1 MRHFIFPPTSS
12 LFKKIIYSIIGENKG
27 EQVQYFFVFLIIIFL
42 FIVFMLIMR
51 YEKKLELL
59 NQSIQNIKEEVNEL
73 KNTTQNNRS
82 LIEKNRSDIESINK

>member
-1 MRHFIFPPTSS
+1 M
-12 LFKKIIYSIIGENKG
+12 
-27 EQVQYFFVFLIIIFL
+27 QYFFVFLIIIFL

-82 LIEKNRSDIESINK
+82 DIESINK

>member
-1 MRHFIFPPTSS
+1 
-12 LFKKIIYSIIGENKG
+12 
-27 EQVQYFFVFLIIIFL
+27 QYFFVFLIIIFL

-73 KNTTQNNRS
+73 KNTTQNNHS

>member
-1 MRHFIFPPTSS
+1 M
-12 LFKKIIYSIIGENKG
+12 
-27 EQVQYFFVFLIIIFL
+27 QYFFVFLIIIFL

-73 KNTTQNNRS
+73 NNTTQNNRS

>member
-1 MRHFIFPPTSS
+1 M
-12 LFKKIIYSIIGENKG
+12 
-27 EQVQYFFVFLIIIFL
+27 QYFFVFLIIIFL

-82 LIEKNRSDIESINK
+82 LIEKNCSDIESINK

>member
-1 MRHFIFPPTSS
+1 
-12 LFKKIIYSIIGENKG
+12 
-27 EQVQYFFVFLIIIFL
+27 VFLIIIFL

-73 KNTTQNNRS
+73 KNTTQNNHS

>member
-1 MRHFIFPPTSS
+1 M
-12 LFKKIIYSIIGENKG
+12 
-27 EQVQYFFVFLIIIFL
+27 QYFFVFLIIIFL

-82 LIEKNRSDIESINK
+82 LIEKNESINK

>member
-1 MRHFIFPPTSS
+1 M
-12 LFKKIIYSIIGENKG
+12 
-27 EQVQYFFVFLIIIFL
+27 FL

-59 NQSIQNIKEEVNEL
+59 NQSIQNTKEEVNEL

>member
-1 MRHFIFPPTSS
+1 
-12 LFKKIIYSIIGENKG
+12 
-27 EQVQYFFVFLIIIFL
+27 LIIIFL

>member
-1 MRHFIFPPTSS
+1 M
-12 LFKKIIYSIIGENKG
+12 
-27 EQVQYFFVFLIIIFL
+27 QYFFVFLIIIFL

-73 KNTTQNNRS
+73 KNTTQNN
-82 LIEKNRSDIESINK
+82 L

>member
-1 MRHFIFPPTSS
+1 M
-12 LFKKIIYSIIGENKG
+12 
-27 EQVQYFFVFLIIIFL
+27 QYFFVFLIIIFL

-73 KNTTQNNRS
+73 KNTTVGGKIKFPFGKIK
-82 LIEKNRSDIESINK
+82 LP

>member
-1 MRHFIFPPTSS
+1 
-12 LFKKIIYSIIGENKG
+12 
-27 EQVQYFFVFLIIIFL
+27 FFVFLIIIFL

-73 KNTTQNNRS
+73 KNTTQNNHS

>member
-1 MRHFIFPPTSS
+1 M
-12 LFKKIIYSIIGENKG
+12 
-27 EQVQYFFVFLIIIFL
+27 QYFFVFLIIIFL

-82 LIEKNRSDIESINK
+82 LIEKSL

>member
-1 MRHFIFPPTSS
+1 
-12 LFKKIIYSIIGENKG
+12 
-27 EQVQYFFVFLIIIFL
+27 FLIIIFL

>member
-1 MRHFIFPPTSS
+1 M
-12 LFKKIIYSIIGENKG
+12 
-27 EQVQYFFVFLIIIFL
+27 QYFFVFLIIIFL

-82 LIEKNRSDIESINK
+82 LIEK

>member
-1 MRHFIFPPTSS
+1 
-12 LFKKIIYSIIGENKG
+12 
-27 EQVQYFFVFLIIIFL
+27 
-42 FIVFMLIMR
+42 MLIMR

-82 LIEKNRSDIESINK
+82 LIEKIALILKVSTKNFK

>member
-1 MRHFIFPPTSS
+1 M
-12 LFKKIIYSIIGENKG
+12 
-27 EQVQYFFVFLIIIFL
+27 QYFFVFLIIIFL

-73 KNTTQNNRS
+73 KNTTQNNCS

>member
-1 MRHFIFPPTSS
+1 
-12 LFKKIIYSIIGENKG
+12 
-27 EQVQYFFVFLIIIFL
+27 FLIIISL

>member
-1 MRHFIFPPTSS
+1 M
-12 LFKKIIYSIIGENKG
+12 
-27 EQVQYFFVFLIIIFL
+27 QYFFVFLIIIFL

-82 LIEKNRSDIESINK
+82 LIEKIALILKVSTNNFK

>member
-1 MRHFIFPPTSS
+1 M
-12 LFKKIIYSIIGENKG
+12 
-27 EQVQYFFVFLIIIFL
+27 QYFFVFLIIIFL

-59 NQSIQNIKEEVNEL
+59 NQSILNIKEEVNEL

>member
-1 MRHFIFPPTSS
+1 MA
-12 LFKKIIYSIIGENKG
+12 L
-27 EQVQYFFVFLIIIFL
+27 QVEIEKTLGSFHLQVRFEAGAEVLAL
-42 FIVFMLIMR
+42 LGASGIVFMLIMR

>member
-1 MRHFIFPPTSS
+1 
-12 LFKKIIYSIIGENKG
+12 
-27 EQVQYFFVFLIIIFL
+27 
-42 FIVFMLIMR
+42 MLIMR

-59 NQSIQNIKEEVNEL
+59 NQSIQNTKEEVNEL

>member
-1 MRHFIFPPTSS
+1 M
-12 LFKKIIYSIIGENKG
+12 
-27 EQVQYFFVFLIIIFL
+27 QYFFVFLIIIFL

-73 KNTTQNNRS
+73 KNTTQNNHS